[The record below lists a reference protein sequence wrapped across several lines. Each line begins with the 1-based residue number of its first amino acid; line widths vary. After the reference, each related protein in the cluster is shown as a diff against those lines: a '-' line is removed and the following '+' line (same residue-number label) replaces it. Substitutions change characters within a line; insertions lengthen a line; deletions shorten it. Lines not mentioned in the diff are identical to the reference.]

1 MLVFG
6 KVRNFRCSEAVIGE
20 WRFRVATSLWYP
32 DTALF
37 LRTAHPSGLH
47 GHLLSR
53 QRQLSESSSL
63 GNRHMMKS
71 VPIAVA
77 LAAMS
82 VSACVSTPLAP
93 GAAQVIVTRVAAD
106 VSSCKA
112 LGNIDLDAAA
122 AGIDN
127 AKNHA
132 IGLGGDTVLDT
143 TPTSIYGTTQL
154 LRTGV
159 IYRCGPAGTPASK

>member
-1 MLVFG
+1 MKKSVSIAVVL
-6 KVRNFRCSEAVIGE
+6 AVI
-20 WRFRVATSLWYP
+20 
-32 DTALF
+32 
-37 LRTAHPSGLH
+37 
-47 GHLLSR
+47 
-53 QRQLSESSSL
+53 
-63 GNRHMMKS
+63 
-71 VPIAVA
+71 
-77 LAAMS
+77 S

-93 GAAQVIVTRVAAD
+93 GAAQVTVTRVAAD
-106 VSSCKA
+106 VSGCKA

-143 TPTSIYGTTQL
+143 TPTSIYGTTEI

-159 IYRCGPAGTPASK
+159 IYRCGPAVTPASK

>member
-1 MLVFG
+1 
-6 KVRNFRCSEAVIGE
+6 
-20 WRFRVATSLWYP
+20 
-32 DTALF
+32 
-37 LRTAHPSGLH
+37 
-47 GHLLSR
+47 
-53 QRQLSESSSL
+53 
-63 GNRHMMKS
+63 MKS
-71 VPIAVA
+71 VPIAVV
-77 LAAMS
+77 LAAIS

-93 GAAQVIVTRVAAD
+93 GAAQVKVTRVAAD

-143 TPTSIYGTTQL
+143 TPTDIYGNIQW

-159 IYRCGPAGTPASK
+159 VYRCDSGVTPAAK

>member
-1 MLVFG
+1 
-6 KVRNFRCSEAVIGE
+6 
-20 WRFRVATSLWYP
+20 
-32 DTALF
+32 
-37 LRTAHPSGLH
+37 
-47 GHLLSR
+47 
-53 QRQLSESSSL
+53 
-63 GNRHMMKS
+63 MKS
-71 VPIAVA
+71 ARIVVV
-77 LAAMS
+77 LAAIS

-93 GAAQVIVTRVAAD
+93 GAAQVKVTRVAAD

-112 LGNIDLDAAA
+112 LGDIDLDAAA

-132 IGLGGDTVLDT
+132 IGLGGDTILDT

-159 IYRCGPAGTPASK
+159 IYRCGAAIASASK

>member
-1 MLVFG
+1 
-6 KVRNFRCSEAVIGE
+6 
-20 WRFRVATSLWYP
+20 
-32 DTALF
+32 
-37 LRTAHPSGLH
+37 
-47 GHLLSR
+47 
-53 QRQLSESSSL
+53 
-63 GNRHMMKS
+63 MMKS
-71 VPIAVA
+71 IPIAVV
-77 LAAMS
+77 LAAIS

-93 GAAQVIVTRVAAD
+93 GAAQVTITRVAAD

-143 TPTSIYGTTQL
+143 TPTSIYGTTTL

-159 IYRCGPAGTPASK
+159 IYRCGPAVTPASK

>member
-1 MLVFG
+1 
-6 KVRNFRCSEAVIGE
+6 
-20 WRFRVATSLWYP
+20 
-32 DTALF
+32 
-37 LRTAHPSGLH
+37 
-47 GHLLSR
+47 
-53 QRQLSESSSL
+53 
-63 GNRHMMKS
+63 MKS
-71 VPIAVA
+71 ARIAVA
-77 LAAMS
+77 LAAIAI
-82 VSACVSTPLAP
+82 SACVSIPLAP
-93 GAAQVIVTRVAAD
+93 GAAQVNVTRVAAD

-159 IYRCGPAGTPASK
+159 IYRCGAALAPALR